1 MEEPDTSARNK
12 LFSDVYLDATKTIR
26 HYDAQR
32 ASFASLAVSG
42 LAILFTFV
50 SIQAKEPGNHIFVRV
65 VSIFI
70 ILVSIISLLLTLKID
85 ALIRRHRALDRPVG
99 QPYSRFSLTPTLV
112 TPNPQPHDRNRPHR
126 SRRSYWLRIALAFR
140 RCERPSP

>member
-70 ILVSIISLLLTLKID
+70 
-85 ALIRRHRALDRPVG
+85 RRD
-99 QPYSRFSLTPTLV
+99 
-112 TPNPQPHDRNRPHR
+112 R
-126 SRRSYWLRIALAFR
+126 SRRIAPGSTHFATTR
-140 RCERPSP
+140 Q